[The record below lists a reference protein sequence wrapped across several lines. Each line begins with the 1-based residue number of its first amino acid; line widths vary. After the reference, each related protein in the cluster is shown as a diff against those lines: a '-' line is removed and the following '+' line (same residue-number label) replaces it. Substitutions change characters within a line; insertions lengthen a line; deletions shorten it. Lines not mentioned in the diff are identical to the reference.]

1 MKGSKGKSGIF
12 LFLALL
18 LIIPKGFCSS
28 PINATVYLNFGEISP
43 FYTMSVSK
51 DEIVLWSFQTY
62 DTSFNVQAVAIGV
75 GVMLSSGKT
84 SDSGSVEAL
93 TTGNIVFYFANLG
106 PDSGYI
112 DIAIRIKEDSID
124 GYLSLPFMI
133 IPVSII
139 SLILIKR
146 KISLKFL
153 SY

>member
-28 PINATVYLNFGEISP
+28 PINVTVFLNFGEISP

-93 TTGNIVFYFANLG
+93 TTGDIVFYFANLG
-106 PDSGYI
+106 PDSGYIDI

-124 GYLSLPFMI
+124 GYLSLPFII

-146 KISLKFL
+146 KISE
-153 SY
+153 